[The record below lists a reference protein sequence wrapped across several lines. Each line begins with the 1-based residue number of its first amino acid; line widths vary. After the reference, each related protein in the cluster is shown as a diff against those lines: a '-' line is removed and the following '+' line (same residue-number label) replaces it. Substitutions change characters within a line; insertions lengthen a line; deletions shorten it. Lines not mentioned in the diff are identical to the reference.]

1 MAATDTEIETDTET
15 ETETEP
21 TTRPMLRIA
30 SVPADHVYVRHL
42 GLPDGSDRVH
52 RLPDPVPDDPDPAPG
67 QWWPPRMLS
76 PGWVREHHAD
86 FDVMHVQFGFDA
98 QPPERLAALVA
109 ELRRW
114 DKRLVYTVH
123 DLRNPH
129 HADRRAHDA
138 HLDVLVPAAD
148 EVITLTPGAA
158 AEIRHRWGR
167 QPVVLPHPHVIE
179 FDRFRPRRSSGDGW
193 TVGVHAKSLRA
204 NMAPL
209 PVIAAV
215 ADVVCDLP
223 GARLQVNVHH
233 DVADTDGAR
242 HDPVLMRWLREAEVA
257 GTLDLVVHDCFSDE
271 ELWRY
276 LESLDLSVLPY
287 RFGTHSGWLEAC
299 FDLGTPVLA
308 PTCGFYAQQRPCLT
322 YLHDDRGL
330 DVDSL
335 QAGVRAAYQQRP
347 GWQAEPADRRR
358 ERADVAGAHRAVYEA
373 VLR

>member
-1 MAATDTEIETDTET
+1 MTRTVPGLTTA
-15 ETETEP
+15 P
-21 TTRPMLRIA
+21 TLRIA

-42 GLPDGSDRVH
+42 GAVDGTDRVD
-52 RLPDPVPDDPDPAPG
+52 RLADPVPDDPDATPG

-76 PGWVREHHAD
+76 PDWVREHRAE

-98 QPPERLAALVA
+98 QSPHVLASLVA
-109 ELRRW
+109 ELRRS
-114 DKRLVYTVH
+114 DKRLVYTAH

-129 HADRRAHDA
+129 HVDRRAHDA

-158 AEIRHRWGR
+158 AEISRRWGR
-167 QPVVLPHPHVIE
+167 HPVVLPHPHVIE
-179 FDRFRPRRSSGDGW
+179 FERFRPRQARGDGW
-193 TVGVHAKSLRA
+193 TVGVHAKSVRA
-204 NMAPL
+204 SMAPL

-215 ADVVCDLP
+215 ADVVRELP

-233 DVADTDGAR
+233 DVADADGAR
-242 HDPVLMRWLREAEVA
+242 HDPVLVRWLREAESA
-257 GTLDLVVHDCFSDE
+257 GALDLVVHDCFSDE

-299 FDLGTPVLA
+299 FDLGTTVLA
-308 PTCGFYAQQRPCLT
+308 PTCGFFAQQRPCLS
-322 YLHDDRGL
+322 YRHDEQGL
-330 DVDSL
+330 DASSL
-335 QAGVRAAYQQRP
+335 QAAVRTAYEQRP
-347 GWQAEPADRRR
+347 LWQASLADRQH
-358 ERADVAGAHRAVYEA
+358 ERSDVAAVHRAIYEA